1 MAMIPAAAFALAL
14 MAQDPQAPSTPDP
27 EAATRLADVVV
38 SHREL
43 GEQAESFVNEIAA
56 PPNRRGL
63 ARWAGR
69 VCVGAVNVRTEVAQP
84 VIDRVSQLALDLNLR
99 VGEPGCTPNIII
111 IFTDDASGLA
121 KQMVERDRY
130 AFHWGVGGLDRG
142 KSALQ
147 EFQDSDAA
155 VRWWHVSIPVV
166 GATGARAIRFPGDMG
181 IIYVPG
187 EGLVNRGRP
196 VSDVLNKVFIVLDVD
211 QLGGVN
217 LAQLSDYIGLVAMA
231 QIDPDGETA
240 EYDTVLNLFDD
251 PQNVS
256 GLSDWDAVYLQA
268 LYDSAWERVNPIGQ
282 ADAIARLVR
291 RAERQSDRQEPAA
304 Q

>member
-1 MAMIPAAAFALAL
+1 MAVIPAAAFALAL
-14 MAQDPQAPSTPDP
+14 IAQDPQGPSTPDP
-27 EAATRLADVVV
+27 EAATRLADVIV

-43 GEQAESFVNEIAA
+43 DERAESFVEEVAA

-69 VCVGAVNVRTEVAQP
+69 VCVGAVNVGPDIAQP
-84 VIDRVSQLALDLNLR
+84 VIDRVSRLALDLNLR

-121 KQMVERDRY
+121 KTMVERDRY

-147 EFQDSDAA
+147 AFQDSDAA

-166 GATGARAIRFPGDMG
+166 GGTGQRAIRFPGDTG
-181 IIYVPG
+181 PIYVPG

-196 VSDVLNKVFIVLDVD
+196 LSDILNKVFIVLDVD

-217 LAQLSDYIGLVAMA
+217 LAQLSDYIALVAMA

-240 EYDTVLNLFDD
+240 AYDTVLNLFDD
-251 PQNVS
+251 PQGVT

-268 LYDSAWERVNPIGQ
+268 LYDAMWERVNPGGQ

-291 RAERQSDRQEPAA
+291 RAEREPVAQPPAA